1 MNIHRALKRDKAVD
15 KLSPVERM
23 RRLEKLEKDPVSW
36 MLFFFAEYTR
46 HPFTSFQKKA
56 IRRITSNPEWYEVLS
71 WSREL
76 AKSTIVFMCI
86 MYLVL
91 TKRKRNV
98 LLVSNSHENATRLL
112 DPYKKSFEQNSLL
125 KAYYGDLREAGNWTA
140 DEFSLTSARHSGARC
155 NGIAARHPQGCL
167 SPRIRFSRTTSTRM
181 PTAVIPTL

>member
-1 MNIHRALKRDKAVD
+1 MGKVDDMRAWNEWREYHRALKRDKAVD

-76 AKSTIVFMCI
+76 AKSTIVFICI

-112 DPYKKSFEQNSLL
+112 DPYKRSEERRVGKECRS
-125 KAYYGDLREAGNWTA
+125 RW
-140 DEFSLTSARHSGARC
+140 
-155 NGIAARHPQGCL
+155 
-167 SPRIRFSRTTSTRM
+167 SPYH
-181 PTAVIPTL
+181 

>member
-1 MNIHRALKRDKAVD
+1 MGKVDDMRAWNEWREYHRALKRDKAVD

-76 AKSTIVFMCI
+76 AKSTHRLHVHH
-86 MYLVL
+86 
-91 TKRKRNV
+91 
-98 LLVSNSHENATRLL
+98 VSCT
-112 DPYKKSFEQNSLL
+112 
-125 KAYYGDLREAGNWTA
+125 
-140 DEFSLTSARHSGARC
+140 DETQAQR
-155 NGIAARHPQGCL
+155 AARFQQP
-167 SPRIRFSRTTSTRM
+167 
-181 PTAVIPTL
+181 